1 MFCHIFRAPEKFL
14 HGRQHQLDH
23 LCLHSRGDRGPQH
36 QGEGDGPVV
45 DVGISHVV
53 PVGGVLSVVRVLTL
67 LNLGVNQIR
76 SKYFIF

>member
-14 HGRQHQLDH
+14 DGRQHQLDH
-23 LCLHSRGDRGPQH
+23 LRLDSRGDRGPQH

-45 DVGISHVV
+45 NVGVGHVV

-67 LNLGVNQIR
+67 LNLDVKNPALM
-76 SKYFIF
+76 